1 MSEMHHHLGRF
12 QVVGRIGS
20 GAFGTVYLA
29 VDPELPPSLD
39 PRVAIK
45 IVDAGADARRRLQSE
60 AEAMRRIDSPYCV
73 RVREL
78 LDTDG
83 VLAIVS
89 DLVPGASLRAV
100 LREHGPLDT
109 AQSLT
114 VLAGALRGLAAV
126 HAAGLVHGDVKPD
139 NILVDQGGLSRL
151 IDFGL
156 AREAGSGSGEPVT
169 GSPTYLSPE
178 RIAGG
183 PADRRSDIYG
193 MAVLLFEL
201 LAGRPP
207 YQADTVEEM
216 LAQHTSAP
224 VPDVRTFAPHI
235 PEAVAAL
242 CRAGMA
248 KDPADRPQ
256 SAAVFAQLLEQAA
269 QDSSTRRRVVAGVVG
284 SLGGIVIGLLAK
296 DPPMPGVVAEPRP
309 DPALPSAAD
318 RPVTGRTSNP
328 DPLASV
334 RAARSAPGD
343 GLAQTAAHEVL
354 AHRRK
359 LRTARVVSATAVLAA
374 AAVVLVATTRT
385 PAPAGDQDTA
395 AGPSGGSNVVPG
407 PTFVVPGPTTVTV
420 SATPA
425 TTAPIPPAA
434 HSSTTATQTDAGAAQ
449 LARTLGC
456 ADPHGRSSGD
466 IADIDGLRAWI
477 ECENG
482 GKDIWIMEFGQRQAM
497 LEFAVELTN
506 ELDDPEEQYVVEGDR
521 WLVVGTDDD
530 VLSEDLATTVQH
542 TIGGTLRTPD
552 SYSH

>member
-1 MSEMHHHLGRF
+1 M
-12 QVVGRIGS
+12 
-20 GAFGTVYLA
+20 
-29 VDPELPPSLD
+29 
-39 PRVAIK
+39 
-45 IVDAGADARRRLQSE
+45 
-60 AEAMRRIDSPYCV
+60 
-73 RVREL
+73 
-78 LDTDG
+78 
-83 VLAIVS
+83 
-89 DLVPGASLRAV
+89 
-100 LREHGPLDT
+100 
-109 AQSLT
+109 
-114 VLAGALRGLAAV
+114 
-126 HAAGLVHGDVKPD
+126 
-139 NILVDQGGLSRL
+139 
-151 IDFGL
+151 
-156 AREAGSGSGEPVT
+156 T

-248 KDPADRPQ
+248 KDPADRPP

-296 DPPMPGVVAEPRP
+296 DPPVPGVVAEPRP
-309 DPALPSAAD
+309 DPALTSAAD
-318 RPVTGRTSNP
+318 RLVSGRTSNP
-328 DPLASV
+328 DPQASV
-334 RAARSAPGD
+334 RAAWSAPGD
-343 GLAQTAAHEVL
+343 GLPQTAAHDVL
-354 AHRRK
+354 VHRRK
-359 LRTARVVSATAVLAA
+359 LRTARVVSAAAALAA
-374 AAVVLVATTRT
+374 AAVVLVTTTRT
-385 PAPAGDQDTA
+385 PAPAGGQDTA
-395 AGPSGGSNVVPG
+395 AAPSGTSSVVPA
-407 PTFVVPGPTTVTV
+407 TATAVVIATVT
-420 SATPA
+420 
-425 TTAPIPPAA
+425 AA
-434 HSSTTATQTDAGAAQ
+434 ASTTTATPTDAGAGAGAAQ

-456 ADPHGRSSGD
+456 ADPHGRSPGD

-497 LEFAVELTN
+497 LEFAVELTD
-506 ELDDPEEQYVVEGDR
+506 ELDDPEDQYVVEGDH

-530 VLSEDLATTVQH
+530 VLSEELATTVQH

-552 SYSH
+552 SYTH